1 MSGRGPGPVL
11 LTGASGFVGAAVM
24 RALVAAGYPVRA
36 LVRRPPLFRP
46 AGRVETRQG
55 DVTDFASVLAAARG
69 CRWAIHCA
77 ADYRLALGPGDASR
91 MIAVNVGG
99 TANLLRACA
108 EAGVRRLVHCSTVG
122 TLDFQRTGR
131 VCTEL
136 DVATS
141 SVHLPGPYKRTKW
154 AAERLVLEA
163 HCPGLEVVVVQPST
177 PVGGGDQRPTPTGA
191 TIRDFL
197 GGRIPAVVDTG
208 LNWVDVEAVGRGH
221 LLALERG
228 LAGRS
233 YILGDRNLSLAQM
246 LGRIAQI
253 AGVEPPRWRVPL
265 ALAFAVAGASEAAGR
280 LRREPAGISMTS
292 VRMAAHP
299 MYVDARRARDE
310 LGWDPG
316 DLELAL
322 RRAVSEL
329 GPMAWGWVA

>member
-1 MSGRGPGPVL
+1 VL

-24 RALVAAGYPVRA
+24 RALAAAGYPVRA
-36 LVRRPPLFRP
+36 LVRSPELFRP
-46 AGRVETRQG
+46 AEPVEALQG
-55 DVTDFASVLAAARG
+55 DVTDFASVLAAVRG
-69 CRWAIHCA
+69 CEWAIHCA
-77 ADYRLALGPGDASR
+77 ADYRLALGPGDAHG

-99 TANLLRACA
+99 AANVLRACA
-108 EAGVRRLVHCSTVG
+108 ETRVRRLVHCSTVG
-122 TLDFQRTGR
+122 TLGFQRSGR

-136 DVATS
+136 DVAPS
-141 SVHLPGPYKRTKW
+141 PAALPGLYKRTKW
-154 AAERLVLEA
+154 AAERLALEA
-163 HCPGLEVVVVQPST
+163 RYPGLEVVVVQPST
-177 PVGGGDQRPTPTGA
+177 PVGGGDHRPTPTGA

-208 LNWVDVEAVGRGH
+208 LNLVDVEAVGRGH

-228 LAGRS
+228 LPGRS
-233 YILGDRNLSLAQM
+233 YILGDRNLSLGQL

-265 ALAFAVAGASEAAGR
+265 ALAFAVAATSEVAGR
-280 LRREPAGISMTS
+280 VRGKPPGISLTS

-299 MYVDARRARDE
+299 MYVDARRAREE

-316 DLELAL
+316 DLDGAL

-329 GPMAWGWVA
+329 GPMARGRAA